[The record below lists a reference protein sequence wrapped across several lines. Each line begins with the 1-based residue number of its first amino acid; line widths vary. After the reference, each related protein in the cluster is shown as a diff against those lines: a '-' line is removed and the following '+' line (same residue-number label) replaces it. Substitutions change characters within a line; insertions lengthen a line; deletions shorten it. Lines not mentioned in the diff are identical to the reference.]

1 MELNEKDE
9 QNKPAEFIDLFAGIG
24 GFRQGLETSGMECV
38 FSADNNPHAVKAY
51 TANYGDN
58 PECDISALDPATLP
72 DFDIACGGFPCQ
84 PFSKAGK
91 GEGFKDQTRGTLFFN
106 LASILEEKKPESFIF
121 ENVKNIF
128 THDSGKT
135 IKTIISTLESLGY
148 TVSTAVL
155 NARDFGVPQSRER
168 VFFVG
173 TRNNVTFDFDT
184 LPRTRIDSMVNFLDK
199 DTGQF
204 EYLDES
210 EYTLIDESQ
219 RKVQKTGLVFAGY
232 RNKPGRNAG
241 VNPENL
247 HHSRNHKQPN
257 RIYDAEGT
265 HPTFSAQEKSGR
277 YFILHNGRVR
287 KLTIQECYRFM
298 GFPEDFIRIGPKG
311 EDYARIGNS
320 VCVNIVREIGRELKS
335 LRGSSVV

>member
-1 MELNEKDE
+1 MPETSS
-9 QNKPAEFIDLFAGIG
+9 PRFIDLFAGIG
-24 GFRQGLETSGMECV
+24 GFRQGLETNGFNCV
-38 FSADNNPHAVKAY
+38 FSADNHPHAIKAY
-51 TANYGDN
+51 TANYGED
-58 PECDISALDPATLP
+58 PTCDISTLSPASLP

-106 LASILEEKKPESFIF
+106 LAQILEEKEPEAFIF

-128 THDSGKT
+128 THDSGNT

-173 TRNNVTFDFDT
+173 NRSGIEFDFST
-184 LPRTRIDSMVNFLDK
+184 LQTNRVDSMIDFLDEDK
-199 DTGQF
+199 GQF
-204 EYLDES
+204 EWLDES
-210 EYTLIDESQ
+210 EYTLLPEAT
-219 RKVQKTGLVFAGY
+219 RKLQKTGLIFAGY
-232 RNKPGRNAG
+232 RNKAGRVAG
-241 VNPENL
+241 VNPDNL

-257 RIYDAEGT
+257 RIYDARGT

-277 YFILHNGRVR
+277 YFILHDGRVR
-287 KLTIQECYRFM
+287 RLTIEECYRFM
-298 GFPEDFIRIGPKG
+298 GFPEDFLRIGPRG

-320 VCVNIVREIGRELKS
+320 VCVPIIREIGRELNRTLFSKEDA
-335 LRGSSVV
+335 